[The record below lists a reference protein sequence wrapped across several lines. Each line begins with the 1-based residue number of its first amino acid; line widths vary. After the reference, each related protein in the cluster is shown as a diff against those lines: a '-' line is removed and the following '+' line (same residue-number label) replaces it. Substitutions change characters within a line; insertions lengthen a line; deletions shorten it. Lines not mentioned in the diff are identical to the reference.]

1 MVCQGYINL
10 AFVRAVNTTK
20 TCFSEIVSSVRSLAK
35 YFQHSKGTFVSPR
48 GHAMP
53 SVYTFCSIFSI
64 RELKQ
69 ARRRR
74 QQECHKFAYLTEKT
88 KLLHALHV
96 HFPFLDI
103 SQTFSFFLRREMT
116 CFAVAWTTW
125 TYDDKCSIMSS
136 TDCALEFINFK
147 EAHSI
152 YCYSSFSHNRK

>member
-1 MVCQGYINL
+1 MKYRCKKKVDRTGKKYAYYINTNAILYQVSFRAKTSYLHEYKNQRYQSYINL

-20 TCFSEIVSSVRSLAK
+20 TCFSEIVSSARSLLK

-53 SVYTFCSIFSI
+53 FIYTFRSIFSI

-88 KLLHALHV
+88 IVLHALPV
-96 HFPFLDI
+96 HFPFIGHFADI
-103 SQTFSFFLRREMT
+103 LVLS
-116 CFAVAWTTW
+116 TT
-125 TYDDKCSIMSS
+125 
-136 TDCALEFINFK
+136 
-147 EAHSI
+147 
-152 YCYSSFSHNRK
+152 